1 MPKQHNLI
9 SVTDARDTVLNS
21 VHVLS
26 SERLDLFASLDR
38 VMSESVRATRLQP
51 PWDNSAMDGY
61 AVRSADVTA
70 ATEASPTLLRVTD
83 HIAAGY
89 RSSKQIE
96 EGEAIQIMTGAPIPD
111 GADAVVR
118 SEDTQ
123 RIDESTVA
131 IKKSVSVGKD
141 LRRAG
146 EDLSTGDLLLPA
158 GTRIRPA
165 EIGLLASNNRTYV
178 SVFRRPRVAILST
191 GDEIADIGEDTSD
204 ARIVDSNSY
213 TLTAQVMEAGAI
225 PIRLGISRDNPE
237 ELETML
243 RAGLSSD
250 AIITS
255 GGVSIGEFDYV
266 KSALDALGTTM
277 EFWKVAM
284 TPGRPFA
291 FGTIHNTLAFGLPG
305 NPVAAMVT
313 FELFVRPAL
322 LKMSGGT
329 NLYRPTVW
337 AKLLG
342 DINKTKGRKQ
352 FLRMQL
358 FERENQLYANQTGA
372 QGSGILRSMSLADGL
387 AITHENQTLIRAG
400 EDIEV
405 MLLGGESMQSYTRNC

>member
-1 MPKQHNLI
+1 MSQKQNLI

-21 VHVLS
+21 VQVLS

-38 VMSESVRATRLQP
+38 VMSENVIATRLQP

-61 AVRSADVTA
+61 AVRSADVAA
-70 ATEASPTLLRVTD
+70 ATDTSPTLLSVTE

-89 RSSKQIE
+89 RSSRGIGK
-96 EGEAIQIMTGAPIPD
+96 GEAVQIMTGAPIPE

-118 SEDTQ
+118 SEDTDQ
-123 RIDESTVA
+123 IDDSTVS
-131 IKKSVSVGKD
+131 IKKSVPAGKD

-146 EDLSTGDLLLPA
+146 EDLSPGDLLLPA

-165 EIGLLASNNRTYV
+165 EIGLLASNNQTYV
-178 SVFRRPRVAILST
+178 SVHRRPRVAILST
-191 GDEIADIGEDTSD
+191 GDEIADIGEDTYD
-204 ARIVDSNSY
+204 ARIIDSNSY
-213 TLTAQVMEAGAI
+213 SLTAQVLDAGAT
-225 PIRLGISRDNPE
+225 PIRLGISRDDPT
-237 ELETML
+237 ELESML
-243 RAGLSSD
+243 RAGLSAD

-255 GGVSIGEFDYV
+255 GGVSVGEYDFV
-266 KSALDALGTTM
+266 KSALGALGTTM

-291 FGTIHNTLAFGLPG
+291 FGTIQDTLAFGLPG

-322 LKMSGGT
+322 IKMSGGSK
-329 NLYRPTVW
+329 LYRPTVR

-342 DINKTKGRKQ
+342 DIGKTKGRKQ

-358 FERENQLYANQTGA
+358 FERENQLYANPTGA

-387 AITHENQTLIRAG
+387 AITHEDQTLIRAG
-400 EDIEV
+400 DEVEV
-405 MLLGGESMQSYTRNC
+405 MLLGGDSVHSFTRNC